1 MHLSARAYSR
11 EEKRTGKKKE
21 VQAEKMVSIALISR
35 GAKWFWVPGQRGAP
49 CSPVSAPQ
57 PAASR
62 SCFAPLPVHC
72 LCGFALFIFFL
83 SQKNSKR
90 NSVAA
95 ACDKPL
101 PLSHAATC
109 RGPQHRPGS
118 GMGSQRRARVWDEIL
133 EIWANEAL
141 QGGRS
146 HAFGVASAWSPIQVP
161 PSCAFLALPTV
172 SSPQHRPATS
182 PSWQESQGANKRAV
196 PLVFKH
202 TSAGARG

>member
-1 MHLSARAYSR
+1 MHVLTA
-11 EEKRTGKKKE
+11 GKKKG
-21 VQAEKMVSIALISR
+21 QEKKRRCRQKKWCQLPLSPVEPNGFGSR
-35 GAKWFWVPGQRGAP
+35 GSGELPAPRCPPRSRQHRGA
-49 CSPVSAPQ
+49 ALLL
-57 PAASR
+57 SR
-62 SCFAPLPVHC
+62 CIACVVL
-72 LCGFALFIFFL
+72 LFLFFFL

-141 QGGRS
+141 QGGRC

-182 PSWQESQGANKRAV
+182 PSWQESQGANKRAM

>member
-1 MHLSARAYSR
+1 
-11 EEKRTGKKKE
+11 
-21 VQAEKMVSIALISR
+21 MVSIALISCGAKCFWVRGSGELPAPRCPPRSRQHR
-35 GAKWFWVPGQRGAP
+35 GAALLL
-49 CSPVSAPQ
+49 
-57 PAASR
+57 SR
-62 SCFAPLPVHC
+62 CIACVVL
-72 LCGFALFIFFL
+72 LFLFFFL

-182 PSWQESQGANKRAV
+182 PSWQESHGANKRAV